1 MASKTL
7 NIEDL
12 QTEWPGWHFW
22 LTDQNNV
29 MATRRRYLTTAEIKA
44 GLAST
49 LPDGVTGPPLVEQL
63 ATQQEIETQL
73 TESVD
78 AAGPANDGEG

>member
-12 QTEWPGWHFW
+12 QTEWPGWNFW
-22 LTDQNNV
+22 LTDGGTV
-29 MATRRRYLTTAEIKA
+29 MATRRRYLSTAEIRA
-44 GLAST
+44 GLALT

-63 ATQQEIETQL
+63 AIQQEIEAQL
-73 TESVD
+73 AESVD
-78 AAGPANDGEG
+78 AAGPANDCEG